1 MLGTDEN
8 QFYGYDPINPGWSSN
23 IVMLPNVANNGCSY
37 NSSGSFGL
45 TFSNIGVFP
54 DSTPYKQ
61 SASEL
66 RQYIMNLEATRKLR
80 NLADV
85 NFSRSPV
92 PGDMLAYNHTTGFW
106 ELLDFVSGGEF

>member
-1 MLGTDEN
+1 MIMSNVTNSGC
-8 QFYGYDPINPGWSSN
+8 GYN
-23 IVMLPNVANNGCSY
+23 NNGLM
-37 NSSGSFGL
+37 GL